1 MKETNLMRLIMV
13 SLSKRGFRM
22 FRNNTG
28 KAYVGNSYVR
38 IAKSGMHFIEQGDMI
53 IKSPRIFHAGL
64 IKGSSDLIGW
74 KTTEITQDMVGKKI
88 AIFTAV
94 EVKTPRGKPSDEQ
107 INFINQVNN
116 NGGIATIMKSENDPI

>member
-1 MKETNLMRLIMV
+1 MKETNIMRQIMV
-13 SLSKRGFRM
+13 ALSKRGFRM

-28 KAYVGNSYVR
+28 KAYVGNSYIR

-53 IKSPRIFHAGL
+53 IKSPRLFHAGL

-74 KTTEITQDMVGKKI
+74 KQTEITSDMVGKKI

-94 EVKTPRGKPSDEQ
+94 EVKTPTGKPTDEQ
-107 INFINQVNN
+107 LNFINQIKN
-116 NGGIATIMKSENDPI
+116 NGGIAGVMRNENDEI

>member
-1 MKETNLMRLIMV
+1 MKETNIMRLIMV

-28 KAYVGNSYVR
+28 KAYVGNSYIR
-38 IAKSGMHFIEQGDMI
+38 IAKSGMHYIEQGDMI
-53 IKSPRIFHAGL
+53 IKSPRLFHAGL

-74 KTTEITQDMVGKKI
+74 KTTEITPDMVGQKI

-94 EVKTPRGKPSDEQ
+94 EVKTPTGRASDEQ
-107 INFINQVNN
+107 INFINQVKL
-116 NGGIATIMKSENDPI
+116 NGGIAGIMRNENDPI